1 MAKANTADDQ
11 FVQSTALMVA
21 VGCNQQEAANLL
33 LDHRADPSIA
43 SSKGFT
49 PLMGAA
55 LLGSLS
61 IVRKLIKREVD
72 MDDVESET
80 G

>member
-1 MAKANTADDQ
+1 
-11 FVQSTALMVA
+11 
-21 VGCNQQEAANLL
+21 
-33 LDHRADPSIA
+33 
-43 SSKGFT
+43 
-49 PLMGAA
+49 MGAA